1 MADLIIAEKE
11 DITAIADA
19 IRSKSLTNKK
29 MTLKEMAHVVM
40 GTGLPG
46 VVDIKI
52 EEVSLNG

>member
-19 IRSKSLTNKK
+19 IRGKSLTNKK
-29 MTLKEMAHVVM
+29 MTLKEMAHIVM

-46 VVDIKI
+46 VVDVKI